1 MNDKQN
7 KIKLDL
13 TYYYKGSSNCT
24 LTLVE
29 RSNDDIDLI
38 TDYDELIT
46 SVQTGYELMRAIE
59 DLIND
64 KFA

>member
-13 TYYYKGSSNCT
+13 TYYYKRSSNCT

-29 RSNDDIDLI
+29 RSNGDIDLI
-38 TDYDELIT
+38 TDYNELIT
-46 SVQTGYELMRAIE
+46 SVQTGYGLMRAIE